1 MKVELHL
8 CKNAEKATSRQATVV
23 DTSNLKEDA
32 DFTFLKAQIDKL
44 DKNKLK
50 NVSNGLSQRI
60 NAVDNDIVKKAVYN
74 KWLTKDSLIPKY

>member
-8 CKNAEKATSRQATVV
+8 CKNAEKAAWRQATVV

-50 NVSNGLSQRI
+50 NVSNGLS
-60 NAVDNDIVKKAVYN
+60 
-74 KWLTKDSLIPKY
+74 